1 MGIPL
6 YYNSSMKSRI
16 LLICL
21 AGSLLCACNSRPEPA
36 PQRPRLQVKR
46 MPDLPA
52 HASRRKSQIQN
63 AALECSRIQVS
74 CGEKARELS
83 PDAVAEMKKILTRV
97 QAIPQWGGLC
107 ATPGATIRIAFL
119 DTTGN
124 EFTSLTDWEI
134 GDAASPAGPY
144 HCTLSLPSEDYRHFR
159 ELLRQSLE

>member
-1 MGIPL
+1 
-6 YYNSSMKSRI
+6 MKPTS
-16 LLICL
+16 LLLCL
-21 AGSLLCACNSRPEPA
+21 ASALLCACSSKPEPI
-36 PQRPRLQVKR
+36 PQRPKLQVKR

-97 QAIPQWGGLC
+97 QAIPQWDGLC

-124 EFTSLTDWEI
+124 EFASLRDWEI
-134 GDAASPAGPY
+134 GDAATPSAPY
-144 HCTLSLPSEDYRHFR
+144 HCTLSLPSEDYRRIR